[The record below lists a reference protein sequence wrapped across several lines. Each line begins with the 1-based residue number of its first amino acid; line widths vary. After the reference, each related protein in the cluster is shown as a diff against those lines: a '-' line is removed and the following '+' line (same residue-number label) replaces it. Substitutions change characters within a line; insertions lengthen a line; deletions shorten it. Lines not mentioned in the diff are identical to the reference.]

1 MTFRS
6 LIDNFNKH
14 FYENIWMYL
23 LTILFMATGMILGLY
38 CVKYMGDV
46 DKNTLINYITAF
58 GSSSTLDGLSNKQIL
73 MGTLKNN
80 LPIIFGFWFLG
91 LTVVGLPIIILLNIY
106 KGFSL
111 GFTFSFFIY
120 GLKEKGLLL
129 SLLGVLPQNLIYIP
143 CLIFLSVI
151 SIEFSIGIVKEKF
164 TKKYSPTGNGS
175 VRNYT
180 MMFLIITGVM
190 FIGFFFESFITP
202 LLINFSLKGLGA

>member
-1 MTFRS
+1 MTLRS
-6 LIDNFNKH
+6 IIDSFNKH

-23 LTILFMATGMILGLY
+23 LTILFIATGMILGLY

-46 DKNTLINYITAF
+46 DKSTLINYITAF
-58 GSSSTLDGLSNKQIL
+58 GSSSTLDGLSNKEIL

-80 LPIIFGFWFLG
+80 IPIIIGFWFLG
-91 LTVVGLPIIILLNIY
+91 LTVVGLPIIILINIY

-143 CLIFLSVI
+143 CLIFLSVL

-164 TKKYSPTGNGS
+164 TKKYSPNTGS
-175 VRNYT
+175 VKNYT
-180 MMFLIITGVM
+180 MMFLIVTGVM
-190 FIGFFFESFITP
+190 FIGFLFESFITP
-202 LLINFSLKGLGA
+202 ILINFALKGLGA

>member
-1 MTFRS
+1 MTLRS
-6 LIDNFNKH
+6 IIDSFNKH

-23 LTILFMATGMILGLY
+23 LTILFIATGMILGLY

-46 DKNTLINYITAF
+46 DKSTLINYITAF
-58 GSSSTLDGLSNKQIL
+58 GSSSTLDGLSNKEIL

-80 LPIIFGFWFLG
+80 IPIIIGFWFLG
-91 LTVVGLPIIILLNIY
+91 LTVVGLPIIILINIY

-143 CLIFLSVI
+143 CLIFLSVL

-164 TKKYSPTGNGS
+164 TKKYSPNTGS
-175 VRNYT
+175 VKNYT
-180 MMFLIITGVM
+180 MMFLIVTGVM
-190 FIGFFFESFITP
+190 FIGFLFESFITP
-202 LLINFSLKGLGA
+202 ILINFAIKGLGA

>member
-1 MTFRS
+1 MTLRS
-6 LIDNFNKH
+6 IIDSFNKH

-23 LTILFMATGMILGLY
+23 LTILFIATGMILGLY

-46 DKNTLINYITAF
+46 DKSTLINYITAF
-58 GSSSTLDGLSNKQIL
+58 GSSSTLDGLSNKEIL

-80 LPIIFGFWFLG
+80 IPIIIGFWFLG
-91 LTVVGLPIIILLNIY
+91 LTVVGLPIIILINIY

-111 GFTFSFFIY
+111 GFFIY

-143 CLIFLSVI
+143 CLIFLSVL

-164 TKKYSPTGNGS
+164 TKKYSPNTGS
-175 VRNYT
+175 VKNYT
-180 MMFLIITGVM
+180 MMFLIVTGVM
-190 FIGFFFESFITP
+190 FIGFLFESFITP
-202 LLINFSLKGLGA
+202 ILINFALKGLGA

>member
-1 MTFRS
+1 MTLRS
-6 LIDNFNKH
+6 VIDSFNKH

-46 DKNTLINYITAF
+46 DKSTLINYITAF
-58 GSSSTLDGLSNKQIL
+58 GSSSTLDGLSNKEIL

-80 LPIIFGFWFLG
+80 IPIIIGFWFLG
-91 LTVVGLPIIILLNIY
+91 LTVVGLPIIILINIY

-143 CLIFLSVI
+143 CLIFLSVL

-164 TKKYSPTGNGS
+164 AKKYSPNTGS

-180 MMFLIITGVM
+180 MMFLIVTGVM
-190 FIGFFFESFITP
+190 FIGFLFESFITP
-202 LLINFSLKGLGA
+202 ILINFALKGLGA

>member
-1 MTFRS
+1 MTLRS
-6 LIDNFNKH
+6 VIDSFNKH

-23 LTILFMATGMILGLY
+23 LTILFIATGMILGLY

-46 DKNTLINYITAF
+46 DKSTLINYITAF
-58 GSSSTLDGLSNKQIL
+58 GSSSTLDGLSNKEIL

-80 LPIIFGFWFLG
+80 IPIIIGFWFLG
-91 LTVVGLPIIILLNIY
+91 LTVVGLPIIILINIY

-143 CLIFLSVI
+143 CLIFLSVL

-164 TKKYSPTGNGS
+164 TKKYSPNTGS
-175 VRNYT
+175 VKNYT
-180 MMFLIITGVM
+180 MMFLIVTGVM
-190 FIGFFFESFITP
+190 FIGFLFESFITP
-202 LLINFSLKGLGA
+202 ILINFALKGLGA

>member
-6 LIDNFNKH
+6 LIDSFNKH

-58 GSSSTLDGLSNKQIL
+58 GSSSTLDGLSNKDIL
-73 MGTLKNN
+73 MGALKNN
-80 LPIIFGFWFLG
+80 LPIIIGFWFLG

-143 CLIFLSVI
+143 CLIFLSVL
-151 SIEFSIGIVKEKF
+151 SIEFSICIVKEKF
-164 TKKYSPTGNGS
+164 TKKYSPNGNNS
-175 VRNYT
+175 VRSYT
-180 MMFLIITGVM
+180 IMFLITTGVM
-190 FIGFFFESFITP
+190 FIGFLFESFITP
-202 LLINFSLKGLGA
+202 ILINFALKGLGA

>member
-1 MTFRS
+1 MN
-6 LIDNFNKH
+6 IYI
-14 FYENIWMYL
+14 YENIWMYL
-23 LTILFMATGMILGLY
+23 LTILFIATGMILGLY

-46 DKNTLINYITAF
+46 DKSTLINYITAF
-58 GSSSTLDGLSNKQIL
+58 GSSSTLDGLSNKEIL

-80 LPIIFGFWFLG
+80 IPIIIGFWFLG
-91 LTVVGLPIIILLNIY
+91 LTVVGLPIIILINIY

-143 CLIFLSVI
+143 CLIFLSVL

-164 TKKYSPTGNGS
+164 TKKYSPNTGS

-180 MMFLIITGVM
+180 MMFLIVTGVM
-190 FIGFFFESFITP
+190 FIGFLFESFITP
-202 LLINFSLKGLGA
+202 ILINFALKGLGA

>member
-1 MTFRS
+1 MTLRS
-6 LIDNFNKH
+6 IIDSFNKH

-23 LTILFMATGMILGLY
+23 LTILFIATGMILGLY

-46 DKNTLINYITAF
+46 DKSTLINYITAF
-58 GSSSTLDGLSNKQIL
+58 GSSSTLDGLSNKEIL

-80 LPIIFGFWFLG
+80 IPIIIGFWFLG
-91 LTVVGLPIIILLNIY
+91 LTVVGLPVIIWINIY
-106 KGFSL
+106 RGFSL

-143 CLIFLSVI
+143 CLIFLSVL

-164 TKKYSPTGNGS
+164 TKKYSPNTGS
-175 VRNYT
+175 VKNYT
-180 MMFLIITGVM
+180 MMFLIVTGVM
-190 FIGFFFESFITP
+190 FIGFLFESFITP
-202 LLINFSLKGLGA
+202 ILINFALKGLGA

>member
-6 LIDNFNKH
+6 LIDSFNKH

-46 DKNTLINYITAF
+46 DKSALINYITAF
-58 GSSSTLDGLSNKQIL
+58 GSSSTLDGLSNKEIL

-80 LPIIFGFWFLG
+80 LPIIIGFWFLG
-91 LTVVGLPIIILLNIY
+91 LTVVGLPIIIFINIY

-111 GFTFSFFIY
+111 GFTFSFFMY

-143 CLIFLSVI
+143 CLIFLSVL

-164 TKKYSPTGNGS
+164 TKKYSHNSGS
-175 VRNYT
+175 VRSYT
-180 MMFLIITGVM
+180 MMFLIVTGVM
-190 FIGFFFESFITP
+190 FIGFLFESFITP
-202 LLINFSLKGLGA
+202 LLINFALKGLGA

>member
-1 MTFRS
+1 MTLRS
-6 LIDNFNKH
+6 IIDSFNKH

-23 LTILFMATGMILGLY
+23 LTILFIATGMILGLY

-46 DKNTLINYITAF
+46 DKSTLINYITAF
-58 GSSSTLDGLSNKQIL
+58 GSSSTLDGLSNKEIL

-80 LPIIFGFWFLG
+80 IPIIIGFWFLG
-91 LTVVGLPIIILLNIY
+91 LTVVGLPIIILINIY

-143 CLIFLSVI
+143 CLIFLSVL

-164 TKKYSPTGNGS
+164 TKKYSPNTGS
-175 VRNYT
+175 VKNYT
-180 MMFLIITGVM
+180 MMFLIVTGVM
-190 FIGFFFESFITP
+190 FIGFLFESFITP
-202 LLINFSLKGLGA
+202 ILINFALKGLGV

>member
-1 MTFRS
+1 MTLRS
-6 LIDNFNKH
+6 IIDSFNKH

-23 LTILFMATGMILGLY
+23 LTILFIATGIILGLY

-46 DKNTLINYITAF
+46 DKSTLINYITAF
-58 GSSSTLDGLSNKQIL
+58 GSSSTLDGLSNKEIL

-80 LPIIFGFWFLG
+80 IPIIIGFWFLG
-91 LTVVGLPIIILLNIY
+91 LTVVGLPIIILINIY

-143 CLIFLSVI
+143 CLIFLSVL

-164 TKKYSPTGNGS
+164 TKKYSPNTGS
-175 VRNYT
+175 VKNYT
-180 MMFLIITGVM
+180 MMFLIVTGVM
-190 FIGFFFESFITP
+190 FIGFLFESFITP
-202 LLINFSLKGLGA
+202 ILINFALKGLGA

>member
-1 MTFRS
+1 MTLRS
-6 LIDNFNKH
+6 IIDSFNKH

-23 LTILFMATGMILGLY
+23 LTILFIATGMILGLY

-46 DKNTLINYITAF
+46 DKSTLINYITAF
-58 GSSSTLDGLSNKQIL
+58 GSSSTLDGLSNKEIL

-80 LPIIFGFWFLG
+80 IPIIIGFWFLG
-91 LTVVGLPIIILLNIY
+91 LTVVGLPIIILINIY

-143 CLIFLSVI
+143 CLIFLSVL

-164 TKKYSPTGNGS
+164 TKKYSPNTGS
-175 VRNYT
+175 VKNYT
-180 MMFLIITGVM
+180 MMFLIVTGVM
-190 FIGFFFESFITP
+190 FIGFLFESFITP
-202 LLINFSLKGLGA
+202 ILINFAVKGLGA

>member
-1 MTFRS
+1 MTLRS
-6 LIDNFNKH
+6 LIDSFNKH

-46 DKNTLINYITAF
+46 DKSTLINYITAF
-58 GSSSTLDGLSNKQIL
+58 GSSSTLDGLSNKEIL

-80 LPIIFGFWFLG
+80 IPIIIGFWFLG
-91 LTVVGLPIIILLNIY
+91 LTVVGLPIIILINIY

-143 CLIFLSVI
+143 CLIFLSVL
-151 SIEFSIGIVKEKF
+151 SIEFSIGIIKEKF
-164 TKKYSPTGNGS
+164 TKKYSSNIGS

-180 MMFLIITGVM
+180 MMFLIVTGVM
-190 FIGFFFESFITP
+190 FIGFLFESFITP
-202 LLINFSLKGLGA
+202 ILINFALKGLGA